1 MYSYYKFSQINVF
14 ESETKIVSSIL
25 HFFPF
30 LSHVFHCAVLSNK
43 QTMLILSEDPYSFS
57 TVIGTCENT
66 SALLTG
72 GL

>member
-1 MYSYYKFSQINVF
+1 MSLKN
-14 ESETKIVSSIL
+14 ETKIVVF
-25 HFFPF
+25 HFTFFPF

-43 QTMLILSEDPYSFS
+43 QTMLILSEDHYSFS